1 MNKLFCLVIL
11 AFLIL
16 SCDGQNQEIKHEIP
30 APKVIVSNPVP
41 CIGEEV
47 QFYYQ
52 SDISGN
58 PVWDFG
64 DGTTSTDALAKHTYI
79 TEKQYNVTLVFSD
92 GSGGEATV
100 HVPVEVMGKSL
111 HTELQRLVSNPS
123 EIWLCAHRANTY
135 AGKQNGIPENS
146 VEAIQQAI
154 EAGANMVEIDVRTT
168 SDGHFV
174 LMHDAAITRT
184 TNASGNVKDKTLA
197 QLKSYKLRAAN
208 GALTNYTIPT
218 LEEALLAGQG
228 KIYFNL
234 DKVNEIGNPRK
245 LVALVDSLHMLDRA
259 LFYVSSNKET
269 GSQIKNNNTQ
279 SLVFPWISNSTDVS
293 YWSAK
298 SLTYLA
304 QIDYQ
309 ATDAASLIATARAKQ
324 MVTYSNSL
332 DDAGDNAVL
341 QNHFSSI
348 DKMKQIQL
356 QIIQTD
362 YTELIKNYLK

>member
-1 MNKLFCLVIL
+1 MNKLFYLVIL
-11 AFLIL
+11 VLMIL
-16 SCDGQNQEIKHEIP
+16 SCDGQNHETKHEIP
-30 APKVIVSNPVP
+30 PPKVIVSNPVP

-52 SDISGN
+52 SDMSGN
-58 PVWDFG
+58 PVWNFG
-64 DGTTSTDALAKHTYI
+64 DGTTSTGALAKHTYT
-79 TEKQYNVTLVFSD
+79 TEKQYDVTLVFSD

-100 HVPVEVMGKSL
+100 HTPVEVMGKSL
-111 HTELQRLVSNPS
+111 HTELQRLVANPLD
-123 EIWLCAHRANTY
+123 IWLCTHRANTY

-146 VEAIQQAI
+146 VEAIQKAI
-154 EAGANMVEIDVRTT
+154 EVGANMVEIDVRTT

-174 LMHDAAITRT
+174 LMHDATITRT

-218 LEEALLAGQG
+218 LEEALLAGRG

-234 DKVNEIGNPRK
+234 DKVAEVGNLPK
-245 LVALVDSLHMLDRA
+245 LVAVVDSLHMLDRT
-259 LFYVSSNKET
+259 LFYVSGNKDA
-269 GSQIKNNNTQ
+269 GSLIKNNSTQ
-279 SLVFPWISNSTDVS
+279 SLVFPWVSNPTDVN
-293 YWSAK
+293 YWSSK

-309 ATDAASLIATARAKQ
+309 ATDAVSLIATARTKQ
-324 MVTYSNSL
+324 MITYSNSL

-341 QNHFSSI
+341 QGNFSSI